1 VRARGLLSAALFL
14 AAVSSLCPAEAP
26 APAGSVTVSYE
37 FTWKPRI
44 ASNQVAVWIEDAAGA
59 FVRTLI
65 VTNFTGKR
73 AGWKFRAQSLPGWVR
88 AAGVA
93 SRPQAEIDAVS
104 GPTPR
109 GGTQNVTWDL
119 RDAGGKPVPAG
130 VYTYRVEASI
140 YREHEVTW
148 SGTIRV
154 GGGVDSSAA
163 VPAWSSPEA
172 ERESPPVTS
181 ASARYSPRG

>member
-1 VRARGLLSAALFL
+1 MRARGFLSVALLLAL
-14 AAVSSLCPAEAP
+14 VSSQCFAEAS
-26 APAGSVTVSYE
+26 APAGSVTVSYQ
-37 FTWKPRI
+37 FAWKPRI

-59 FVRTLI
+59 FVRTLF

-93 SRPQAEIDAVS
+93 GRPQAEIDAVS

-130 VYTYRVEASI
+130 LYTYRVEASI

-154 GGGVDSSAA
+154 GGGAGSSTA
-163 VPAWSSPEA
+163 VPAWSSPAA
-172 ERESPPVTS
+172 EREPSPVTS
-181 ASARYSPRG
+181 ASARYSPGG